1 MTVIEMPL
9 WEILVPHKMGEHD
22 NSDPLLPKRNRTIP
36 VPYHQEW
43 DEFVRNV
50 TGGLTIH
57 RAARGQWEDR
67 DGKLYKE
74 IMIPVR
80 IACTQEQIKQI
91 AEFTIKHYKQ
101 KAVFVT
107 LVSEKTLIFYA
118 EGEAPEPD
126 PNQIVAVAF
135 YYFYSNSIGVGEFS
149 TDISK
154 EGLEHQRKE
163 CPGIR
168 FKPIYLKDRGRW
180 ETETWSD
187 DWVAE
192 LSARPSVFDT

>member
-1 MTVIEMPL
+1 M
-9 WEILVPHKMGEHD
+9 VPYVMGDHD
-22 NSDPLLPKRNRTIP
+22 GTNPDLPKRNRNIP

-80 IACTQEQIKQI
+80 IACTQEQIAEI
-91 AEFTIKHYKQ
+91 AEFTIQHYKQ

-118 EGEAPEPD
+118 DGEAPEPD
-126 PNQIVAVAF
+126 PNTIVAVAF
-135 YYFYSNSIGVGEFS
+135 YWDDLEDIGGWCS
-149 TDISK
+149 DLSK
-154 EGLEHQRKE
+154 ESLDYERKE
-163 CPGIR
+163 SPGLR
-168 FKPIYLKDRGRW
+168 FKPIYASDKGRW
-180 ETETWSD
+180 ENDMEDWTSD
-187 DWVAE
+187 WINE
-192 LSARPSVFDT
+192 LCSRPFAFDKND